1 MLTKPSFVK
10 GPVRFVDCNGWAGSR
25 LGARM
30 TSLHTRGPDRTG
42 PSCQVRKP
50 FECQRVGCER
60 KHNPIPRRGP
70 SLDAPSQ
77 APRRGV
83 VGGKKKEAMTRSRC
97 ASTST
102 RGLGE
107 KRQEACVTARCG
119 VHTFCNGR

>member
-1 MLTKPSFVK
+1 
-10 GPVRFVDCNGWAGSR
+10 
-25 LGARM
+25 M

-83 VGGKKKEAMTRSRC
+83 VGGKKKEAMTRSQC

-102 RGLGE
+102 LAWVRNE
-107 KRQEACVTARCG
+107 RKHA
-119 VHTFCNGR
+119 